1 MHVKMKALGWLLHV
15 LRSIGRK
22 AKIKI
27 SQMLKLIFMSDYS
40 EGYNLDHDE
49 RYNEWVQ
56 RFHPSSFAEP
66 TGMYFSAPDRDLESH
81 TDCDDLSKIVQVPPN
96 DSADVCYLQKT
107 SIVDKL
113 LDDRKNEFKLPTLKT
128 KKSSCVLTS
137 EENLK
142 IVREKETKKKK
153 EEKKRKDVLYVKRKK
168 RKRKDTITTET
179 KCIQEGNL
187 QQKKRYICINKS

>member
-1 MHVKMKALGWLLHV
+1 MTLERKESSKHACEDEG
-15 LRSIGRK
+15 IGLAVACAQEYREE
-22 AKIKI
+22 
-27 SQMLKLIFMSDYS
+27 SQDKDFTDAEINLYERRFEDYS

-66 TGMYFSAPDRDLESH
+66 TGMYFSAPDRGLELH

-113 LDDRKNEFKLPTLKT
+113 LDDIKNEFKLPTLKT
-128 KKSSCVLTS
+128 KKS
-137 EENLK
+137 
-142 IVREKETKKKK
+142 
-153 EEKKRKDVLYVKRKK
+153 
-168 RKRKDTITTET
+168 
-179 KCIQEGNL
+179 
-187 QQKKRYICINKS
+187 